1 MFCCGG
7 GERVVMVARL
17 ENTLEISLAVLT
29 PFGFGAN
36 DAQFL
41 SLLSLYVTSRFSQSS
56 LGDLHVAAPRDL
68 CTFIRTG

>member
-1 MFCCGG
+1 ML
-7 GERVVMVARL
+7 VARL
-17 ENTLEISLAVLT
+17 EDTLEISLTVLT
-29 PFGFGAN
+29 PFGFGPQE
-36 DAQFL
+36 AQFI